1 MTKITTL
8 VRFQR
13 RSCELVALGLCL
25 ALPSWAEQERR
36 LFWQVSGELGLALIG
51 ADSEVLSQSP
61 EQIAEVSAEPL
72 EYLLLRSPDLGP
84 RSSAAENS

>member
-1 MTKITTL
+1 MSRASDFIAAVMTTL
-8 VRFQR
+8 
-13 RSCELVALGLCL
+13 S
-25 ALPSWAEQERR
+25 